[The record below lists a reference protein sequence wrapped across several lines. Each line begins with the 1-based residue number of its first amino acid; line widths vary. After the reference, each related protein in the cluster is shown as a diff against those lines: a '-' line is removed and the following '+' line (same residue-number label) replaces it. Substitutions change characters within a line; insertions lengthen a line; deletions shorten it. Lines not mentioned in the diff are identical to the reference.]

1 MTSPLAKPVV
11 AFLINSLT
19 GGGAERVMSTL
30 LDGSQ
35 PWCERYDLH
44 LILLDRE
51 PDAYPLPGWLT
62 VHRLDS
68 RFSLLRSLRLVLPLL
83 RRLKPVACISFL
95 SRSNFVAIAAARLFG
110 FKAIISERVSPS
122 SHHRHMLGGRLARL
136 ATRLAYPR
144 ADWIVCPS
152 AGVAHDLARNFAA
165 RKTTVIANPLDAAM
179 LAERAARPHHWQ
191 PDKPF
196 IVAMGRLVENKNVS
210 LLLAAL
216 ATARCDHHL
225 VLLGDGPLRQQLEAQ
240 AAQLGLAD
248 RVHFLGFVENPFPLI
263 ATARFFVSSSD
274 AEGFPNA
281 LVEAMALGVPV
292 IATNC
297 RSGPSEILDEDE
309 TLAIDA
315 LHHGRYGLLVPPG
328 DPAALATAIETM
340 AGETVQTR
348 YRKAA
353 LQGVRRFDRAS
364 FLQRFWQVVE
374 SEIHISTAP
383 AGNGPGT
390 LVSGTSANLPNIP

>member
-68 RFSLLRSLRLVLPLL
+68 RFSLLRSLRLALPLL

-122 SHHRHMLGGRLARL
+122 SHHRHMLGGRVARL
-136 ATRLAYPR
+136 ATRLAYPQ
-144 ADWIVCPS
+144 ADRIVCPS

-216 ATARCDHHL
+216 AAARCDQHL